1 MRFTRGKPS
10 GFSVSPKLTLVA
22 LIDVCLFL
30 LLYFMVASSFS
41 GPQAELASA
50 IKTEKPGSGQSR
62 DLAPLVMD
70 VRMEGGRPAFRLGER
85 VLTER
90 DALRDLL
97 GQFSKEGGVVV
108 RVAGDVPV
116 QGAATA
122 IQACKDAGFVKVS
135 YVPSR

>member
-1 MRFTRGKPS
+1 MNFRRGKPTS
-10 GFSVSPKLTLVA
+10 FSVPPKLTLVA

-41 GPQAELASA
+41 GPETELSSG
-50 IKTEKPGSGQSR
+50 IKTERPGAGASQDLQPMILEVKLDGGKPS
-62 DLAPLVMD
+62 
-70 VRMEGGRPAFRLGER
+70 FRLGQR
-85 VLTER
+85 VLTDR
-90 DALRDLL
+90 AGLREVLDQLPK
-97 GQFSKEGGVVV
+97 GGGVVV

-116 QGAATA
+116 EAAATA